1 MHPST
6 VSWAGVL
13 FCAQLSQPVPI
24 ADRRRGHRRTRAA
37 IVLPRATA
45 ILQPSLSI
53 RESSIMPLR
62 SILAAMLGAALLV
75 GLGEHAVAQDNR
87 ALVERI
93 ERMQRD
99 IDVLQRR
106 VATGGGGS
114 GSAGTAAL
122 PSEGF
127 VGQAEQRFSG
137 LEAQSREQTGRL
149 EEVQFKLRQ
158 LETKLDKLI
167 TDVEFRFQQLERGG
181 AAPTTSL
188 RNDTATSTAASGA
201 GGGSPSNQRLVIV
214 PSGTSAQALEQQ
226 QRQQATATP
235 RAPVQL
241 PQGSPEAQYEFA
253 YALLLQAQR
262 GQADFAPAEEGMR
275 AFITANPSHRLA
287 GNAQYWVGET
297 HYVRKDWASAA
308 LAFGDGLKK
317 YPNAEKGPD
326 NMLKLGM
333 SLAQLNKKQDAC
345 GAFAEVDRRYP
356 SAAQA
361 VKQTAARERQR
372 NGC

>member
-1 MHPST
+1 MK
-6 VSWAGVL
+6 
-13 FCAQLSQPVPI
+13 
-24 ADRRRGHRRTRAA
+24 
-37 IVLPRATA
+37 
-45 ILQPSLSI
+45 
-53 RESSIMPLR
+53 LR
-62 SILAAMLGAALLV
+62 SILAATLFAMSLV
-75 GLGEHAVAQDNR
+75 SAGDRAVAQDNR
-87 ALVERI
+87 ALLERVD
-93 ERMQRD
+93 RMQRD

-106 VATGGGGS
+106 FATGGGG
-114 GSAGTAAL
+114 GGAGAASAGGAAL

-127 VGQAEQRFSG
+127 IGQAEQRFSG

-149 EEVQFKLRQ
+149 EEMQFKLRQ

-181 AAPTTSL
+181 AAPASNL
-188 RNDTATSTAASGA
+188 RSEATPGAAAAAGAGA
-201 GGGSPSNQRLVIV
+201 GGGANQRLVIV
-214 PSGTSAQALEQQ
+214 PSGTSAQALQQ
-226 QRQQATATP
+226 QQANANP

-262 GQADFAPAEEGMR
+262 GQADFAPAEEAMR

-297 HYVRKDWASAA
+297 HYVRKDWAGAA

-333 SLAQLNKKQDAC
+333 SLAQLNRKQDAC
-345 GAFAEVDRRYP
+345 GAFGEVERRYP
-356 SAAQA
+356 NATPA
-361 VKQTAARERQR
+361 VKQTTTRERQR
-372 NGC
+372 IGC

>member
-1 MHPST
+1 MT
-6 VSWAGVL
+6 
-13 FCAQLSQPVPI
+13 
-24 ADRRRGHRRTRAA
+24 
-37 IVLPRATA
+37 
-45 ILQPSLSI
+45 
-53 RESSIMPLR
+53 LR
-62 SILAAMLGAALLV
+62 PILAAFLIAIALANAGDRAA
-75 GLGEHAVAQDNR
+75 AQDNR
-87 ALVERI
+87 ALLERVD
-93 ERMQRD
+93 RLQRD

-106 VATGGGGS
+106 VATGSGGA
-114 GSAGTAAL
+114 AGAVGTTAA

-149 EEVQFKLRQ
+149 EEMQFKLRQ

-181 AAPTTSL
+181 AAPAANLRGDTTTGA
-188 RNDTATSTAASGA
+188 TAGTAAGGA
-201 GGGSPSNQRLVIV
+201 PNQRLVIV
-214 PSGTSAQALEQQ
+214 PSGTSAQALQQ
-226 QRQQATATP
+226 QANATP

-262 GQADFAPAEEGMR
+262 GQADFAPAEEAMR
-275 AFITANPSHRLA
+275 AFITGNPSHRLA
-287 GNAQYWVGET
+287 GNAQYWMGET
-297 HYVRKDWASAA
+297 HYVRKDWSSAA

-333 SLAQLNKKQDAC
+333 SLAQLNRKQDAC
-345 GAFAEVDRRYP
+345 GAFAEVERRYP
-356 SAAQA
+356 SATQA
-361 VKQTAARERQR
+361 VKQTTARERQR
-372 NGC
+372 IGC